1 LEQALRERD
10 RLARAT
16 ALLVDAARL
25 EEGLP
30 GEIGVVRSVT
40 CIEDALQT
48 LVGEAE
54 GAEGA

>member
-10 RLARAT
+10 RLVRAT

-30 GEIGVVRSVT
+30 GELGVVRLVT
-40 CIEDALQT
+40 CIEDALQM
-48 LVGEAE
+48 LVEEAE
-54 GAEGA
+54 EA